1 MILIVKGRSRMRE
14 HLFFSFL
21 VVPGDGNVRFYYF
34 SSFPH
39 AGTPIFFVFACSRGR
54 EQAFF
59 RNPGVPGVG
68 NELFRSFGA
77 PRKAVVPCINSFRCA
92 PTVFLFMLPFAS
104 GVNMKGRCARLC
116 FKTRRKAGHRHK
128 NYTDNKSHY
137 NYLPNKTN
145 NPLALFVCLCR
156 AR

>member
-54 EQAFF
+54 ERAFSF
-59 RNPGVPGVG
+59 I
-68 NELFRSFGA
+68 RS
-77 PRKAVVPCINSFRCA
+77 PS
-92 PTVFLFMLPFAS
+92 
-104 GVNMKGRCARLC
+104 KGCCTLYQQ
-116 FKTRRKAGHRHK
+116 F
-128 NYTDNKSHY
+128 
-137 NYLPNKTN
+137 
-145 NPLALFVCLCR
+145 
-156 AR
+156 